1 MIKKVKLSKRVKTI
15 IAAALALVLLVGAV
29 FAIEFWPEKK
39 PETTSSIGTSS
50 VESDEVKDD
59 IGYINVFSYKEKQ
72 VRDVTIKN
80 EHGAY
85 TLKYVKEKTFQLE
98 GAEEF
103 VMNETAVGSLLDS
116 AKELPAIK
124 FIGEDIEN
132 LELYEINDK
141 SITIE
146 LNYDTGE
153 RLNLILGG
161 LNSAGSRYV
170 YYKQNKK
177 LYLVESGWDDP
188 FEKKPLGYL
197 DMSISD
203 GIAEDEEGN
212 EVDPNVTKIS
222 YTGTELK
229 NPIVIEQNPEYIAE
243 LKDIEEGKDVSGTVN
258 KTQFVF
264 TSPMRAD
271 ISDDA
276 FVGLQNQYFGL
287 GAYDIYSLNP
297 TSADKKKCGLAKP
310 FVTIEVTATKRNL
323 KIHLGKMLEI
333 DGAFYYYAMT
343 NERKP
348 IFIVDA
354 NDFTFFDEDLI
365 KYMSAIVVN
374 VMIDEIKTLTF
385 DIGDKK
391 YVFESSG
398 EGEDL
403 VVRWDGKKMS
413 TEEYRD
419 LYTLVML
426 TYCEESV
433 EPGKYKGDADVKIT
447 YTYREREK
455 VDVIEYVKAETRKY
469 LIRLNGSDL
478 ALVRSK
484 YVDTLCYGV
493 EAYISGKDVPSDY

>member
-170 YYKQNKK
+170 YCKQ
-177 LYLVESGWDDP
+177 G
-188 FEKKPLGYL
+188 
-197 DMSISD
+197 
-203 GIAEDEEGN
+203 
-212 EVDPNVTKIS
+212 IS
-222 YTGTELK
+222 YTGLLAQK
-229 NPIVIEQNPEYIAE
+229 I
-243 LKDIEEGKDVSGTVN
+243 
-258 KTQFVF
+258 
-264 TSPMRAD
+264 
-271 ISDDA
+271 
-276 FVGLQNQYFGL
+276 
-287 GAYDIYSLNP
+287 
-297 TSADKKKCGLAKP
+297 KKP
-310 FVTIEVTATKRNL
+310 Q
-323 KIHLGKMLEI
+323 
-333 DGAFYYYAMT
+333 
-343 NERKP
+343 
-348 IFIVDA
+348 
-354 NDFTFFDEDLI
+354 
-365 KYMSAIVVN
+365 
-374 VMIDEIKTLTF
+374 
-385 DIGDKK
+385 
-391 YVFESSG
+391 
-398 EGEDL
+398 
-403 VVRWDGKKMS
+403 
-413 TEEYRD
+413 
-419 LYTLVML
+419 
-426 TYCEESV
+426 
-433 EPGKYKGDADVKIT
+433 
-447 YTYREREK
+447 
-455 VDVIEYVKAETRKY
+455 
-469 LIRLNGSDL
+469 
-478 ALVRSK
+478 
-484 YVDTLCYGV
+484 
-493 EAYISGKDVPSDY
+493 

>member
-1 MIKKVKLSKRVKTI
+1 
-15 IAAALALVLLVGAV
+15 
-29 FAIEFWPEKK
+29 
-39 PETTSSIGTSS
+39 
-50 VESDEVKDD
+50 
-59 IGYINVFSYKEKQ
+59 
-72 VRDVTIKN
+72 
-80 EHGAY
+80 
-85 TLKYVKEKTFQLE
+85 
-98 GAEEF
+98 
-103 VMNETAVGSLLDS
+103 
-116 AKELPAIK
+116 
-124 FIGEDIEN
+124 
-132 LELYEINDK
+132 
-141 SITIE
+141 
-146 LNYDTGE
+146 
-153 RLNLILGG
+153 
-161 LNSAGSRYV
+161 
-170 YYKQNKK
+170 
-177 LYLVESGWDDP
+177 
-188 FEKKPLGYL
+188 
-197 DMSISD
+197 
-203 GIAEDEEGN
+203 
-212 EVDPNVTKIS
+212 
-222 YTGTELK
+222 
-229 NPIVIEQNPEYIAE
+229 
-243 LKDIEEGKDVSGTVN
+243 
-258 KTQFVF
+258 
-264 TSPMRAD
+264 
-271 ISDDA
+271 
-276 FVGLQNQYFGL
+276 
-287 GAYDIYSLNP
+287 
-297 TSADKKKCGLAKP
+297 
-310 FVTIEVTATKRNL
+310 
-323 KIHLGKMLEI
+323 MLEI

>member
-1 MIKKVKLSKRVKTI
+1 MR
-15 IAAALALVLLVGAV
+15 
-29 FAIEFWPEKK
+29 
-39 PETTSSIGTSS
+39 
-50 VESDEVKDD
+50 DD

-80 EHGAY
+80 EHGTY

-98 GAEEF
+98 GAEKF
-103 VMNETAVGSLLDS
+103 AVNETAVGNLLDS
-116 AKELPAIK
+116 AKELPATK
-124 FIGEDIEN
+124 FIGENIEN
-132 LELYEINDK
+132 LELYEVNDK
-141 SITIE
+141 SITVE

-170 YYKQNKK
+170 YFKQNKK

-188 FEKKPLGYL
+188 FEKKPNGYL

-203 GIAEDEEGN
+203 GIAEDDEGN
-212 EVDPNVTKIS
+212 EVDPHVTKIK
-222 YTGTELK
+222 YTGTEIK
-229 NPIVIEQNPEYIAE
+229 NPIVIEENPEYVAE

-258 KTQFVF
+258 KTQFIF
-264 TSPMRAD
+264 TSPMRVD

-276 FVGLQNQYFGL
+276 FVGLQNNYFGL
-287 GAYDIYSLNP
+287 GAYDIYTLNP
-297 TSADKKKCGLAKP
+297 TAADKKKCGLNKP
-310 FVTIEVTATKRNL
+310 LVTIEVTATDRNL
-323 KIHLGKMLEI
+323 RIDLGYMLEI
-333 DGAFYYYAMT
+333 DGSFYYYAMT
-343 NERKP
+343 NERTP

-385 DIGDKK
+385 EVEGKK

-403 VVRWDGKKMS
+403 VVRWEGKKMS
-413 TEEYRD
+413 TMEYRD

-433 EPGKYKGDADVKIT
+433 EPGKYKGGEGVKIT
-447 YTYREREK
+447 YTYRQREK
-455 VDVIEYVKAETRKY
+455 IDVLEYVKVETRKY

-484 YVDTLCYGV
+484 YVDTLVYGV
-493 EAYISGKDVPSDY
+493 EAFTQGKDVPSDY